1 MCVRSLLKPG
11 VDLSAHIDQIFN
23 AVLGFEGNNAISI
36 KYTYNT
42 SESAAHHS
50 SIPLIRL

>member
-1 MCVRSLLKPG
+1 MFIRSLLKPG

-23 AVLGFEGNNAISI
+23 AALGFEGDNAISI

-42 SESAAHHS
+42 SDSAAHS
-50 SIPLIRL
+50 SSMPLT